1 MSVQCSHHP
10 HWASHRFLLGQWK
23 PFQALWHNLSVFVS
37 FFTIWNEKCPRLT
50 LCIFFP
56 RLRISHFF
64 KKPFFFF
71 FLSGEYFK
79 TTVLAC
85 PKAVPHSASNLKV
98 LAFYWR
104 HVLFKVLS
112 SMEVFHSIYE
122 TKNSAPS
129 EFQPHLIRLLTWR
142 QKHRPSDF
150 KTLRKTQWPKASL
163 LNLFPHSFKVVSSFY
178 KFSLFIFRSKAEV
191 VLQQR
196 LPAPQRDF
204 LYIFSHFKY
213 KCLIQCLITAVIQ
226 YGFIADM

>member
-1 MSVQCSHHP
+1 MSKGSSPFCIQFKSIGLLLKTCSLQGPVQY
-10 HWASHRFLLGQWK
+10 G
-23 PFQALWHNLSVFVS
+23 S
-37 FFTIWNEKCPRLT
+37 FSQYIW
-50 LCIFFP
+50 
-56 RLRISHFF
+56 
-64 KKPFFFF
+64 
-71 FLSGEYFK
+71 
-79 TTVLAC
+79 
-85 PKAVPHSASNLKV
+85 
-98 LAFYWR
+98 
-104 HVLFKVLS
+104 
-112 SMEVFHSIYE
+112 E

-142 QKHRPSDF
+142 QQHRPSDF

-196 LPAPQRDF
+196 LPAPQH
-204 LYIFSHFKY
+204 SHFKY

>member
-71 FLSGEYFK
+71 FFFLSGEYFK

-122 TKNSAPS
+122 
-129 EFQPHLIRLLTWR
+129 RLKILPPQNFSLTWLDCWHGDSSTDL
-142 QKHRPSDF
+142 Q
-150 KTLRKTQWPKASL
+150 TLR
-163 LNLFPHSFKVVSSFY
+163 H
-178 KFSLFIFRSKAEV
+178 
-191 VLQQR
+191 
-196 LPAPQRDF
+196 
-204 LYIFSHFKY
+204 
-213 KCLIQCLITAVIQ
+213 
-226 YGFIADM
+226 